1 MNSDNIIEATQR
13 SGACSKGAGEMWLD
27 AHISN
32 RLGQRK
38 EVIMELHKIIEATK
52 RPEVYSKGTAKMWT
66 DEYISEQLLE
76 VHLNPDIELAS
87 RKATTIDGT
96 VDWIQEK
103 VPGEGLEILDLGCGP
118 GLYAEKLAGKG
129 HRVTGVDFS
138 AGSIGYAKGS
148 AHLKK
153 LDINYRQ
160 QDYLDLD
167 DENRYDLIMMIFT
180 DFGVLLP
187 DERQKLL
194 TNIHR
199 ALKPGGKFLF
209 DVLNENFPATEAG
222 SKGWE
227 AAPQGFWRE
236 GPYLALTESF
246 YYEEQ
251 QVTLSQ
257 HVVIDEGE
265 EAEIYRFWIH
275 TFSHA
280 DLEDLLS
287 SKGFRTAECSD
298 RIIPGCDMYRSED
311 VTFCIATK

>member
-1 MNSDNIIEATQR
+1 MNSDIIIETTQVPC
-13 SGACSKGAGEMWLD
+13 ACSKGRGEMLFDAYISDQLD
-27 AHISN
+27 
-32 RLGQRK
+32 RRK

-52 RPEVYSKGTAKMWT
+52 RPEVYSKGTAKMWV
-66 DEYISEQLLE
+66 DEYISKQLLE

-96 VDWIQEK
+96 VDWILEK
-103 VPGEGLEILDLGCGP
+103 IPDERIEILDLGCGP
-118 GLYAEKLAGKG
+118 GLYAEKLAAKG
-129 HRVTGVDFS
+129 HKVTGIDFS
-138 AGSIGYAKGS
+138 AGSIRYARES
-148 AHLKK
+148 AAGKV
-153 LDINYRQ
+153 LDITYRM
-160 QDYLDLD
+160 QDYLELD
-167 DENRYDLIMMIFT
+167 EENRYDLIMMIFT

-187 DERQKLL
+187 DEREKLL

-209 DVLNENFPATEAG
+209 DVLNENFPTTEAG

-257 HVVIDEGE
+257 HVVIDERE
-265 EAEIYRFWIH
+265 EIEIYRFWIH

-280 DLEDLLS
+280 DLEELLS
-287 SKGFRTAECSD
+287 AKGFRTTECSD